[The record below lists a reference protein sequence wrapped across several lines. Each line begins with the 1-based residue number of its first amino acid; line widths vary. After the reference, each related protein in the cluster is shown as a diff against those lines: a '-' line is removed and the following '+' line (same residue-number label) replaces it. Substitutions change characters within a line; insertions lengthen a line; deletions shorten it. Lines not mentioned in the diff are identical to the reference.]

1 MTKKLLDNFFLNLG
15 KEIKSKELNAE
26 LVEATIN
33 QYKAEIKEQIIALE
47 ELSKVHKQENQL
59 ISQAFAEGQKQSL
72 EKSILLLR
80 KLHTDI
86 LWKQL
91 NINMNEKSSAPIT
104 GVNPVSSP
112 FAPSMS
118 AMISRAKRAST
129 S

>member
-1 MTKKLLDNFFLNLG
+1 MSTFIVDNSEKGYIFAAQSLTKTMTKKLLDSFFLNLG

-33 QYKAEIKEQIIALE
+33 QYKAELKEQIIALE
-47 ELSKVHKQENQL
+47 ELSKVHRQENQL

-80 KLHTDI
+80 KLYTDI

-91 NINMNEKSSAPIT
+91 NLNLNEKS
-104 GVNPVSSP
+104 
-112 FAPSMS
+112 
-118 AMISRAKRAST
+118 
-129 S
+129 

>member
-1 MTKKLLDNFFLNLG
+1 MTNKLLDSFFLNLG
-15 KEIKSKELNAE
+15 KEIKSKELNAD

-80 KLHTDI
+80 KLYTDI
-86 LWKQL
+86 MWKQL
-91 NINMNEKSSAPIT
+91 NINMNEKS
-104 GVNPVSSP
+104 
-112 FAPSMS
+112 
-118 AMISRAKRAST
+118 
-129 S
+129 